1 MFKCVVLTLWLVFCG
16 GGESLL
22 WWDMFEMGFK
32 MQGSSIV
39 RSLYWIDW
47 LVDHNRK
54 YGGWGKKIFTKLIIY
69 EPVSK
74 INHVCLC
81 FEF

>member
-1 MFKCVVLTLWLVFCG
+1 MCGVNIVVSILWW

-22 WWDMFEMGFK
+22 WWGMFEMGFK

-47 LVDHNRK
+47 LGDHNHK
-54 YGGWGKKIFTKLIIY
+54 YGGWGKKFTKLIIY
-69 EPVSK
+69 EPISK
-74 INHVCLC
+74 KNHVCLC
-81 FEF
+81 FEV